1 MKATAGDE
9 KCRHHWRPL
18 VVKQAEQHAQLLGII
33 LDDELFGALP
43 TPMQRPLV
51 EKVEQVVA
59 DCARRAKAGELAVD
73 IRREVNAELWRFM
86 RPWSRN
92 PRLP

>member
-1 MKATAGDE
+1 MTATGDAAL
-9 KCRHHWRPL
+9 RHRWRPL

-33 LDDELFGALP
+33 LDDEMFGALP

-51 EKVEQVVA
+51 AKVEQLVT
-59 DCARRAKAGELAVD
+59 DCAKRSKAGELAAD
-73 IRREVNAELWRFM
+73 IVREVNAELWRFM

-92 PRLP
+92 PHLP